1 MRAWACQQADWS
13 TGHMGVPLLD
23 TGTWLATDPRPGLE
37 KTERENHSREG
48 GVLDWDE
55 KERRSKGSVE
65 ARVDWQT
72 AGHRTRQAVWGRCL
86 HVSEKG
92 ISPLTLPLFPS
103 FASSLTQTYRS
114 MLKKKWGGV
123 RFE

>member
-1 MRAWACQQADWS
+1 
-13 TGHMGVPLLD
+13 MGVPLLD

-92 ISPLTLPLFPS
+92 ESLYCCLVLSPFLFQGFCFS
-103 FASSLTQTYRS
+103 GESHCV
-114 MLKKKWGGV
+114 GV
-123 RFE
+123 RL